1 MRRQPAARGGG
12 GRAAASAARAAARAA
27 AGAAAS
33 GQVATAA
40 SERLDRAR
48 APGAQA
54 SRALHHSLTSAP
66 SQSQRRVHARRG
78 DLVKRPDRRPYRGDH
93 AQPARGRQS
102 PPSRPSRS
110 GAPLGN
116 GGARRRVRVCR
127 SPGAPSAPRL
137 NVALVSCRDLK
148 LTSRRRSLL
157 AETRARGPDGSRMRS
172 PQLARCSRDQL
183 RRRMG
188 QHGAALARGRG
199 GGCEVFR
206 APPSLGRQ
214 LEARQRAGRRAAS
227 ESTVVDAL
235 LATGSCPADPA
246 TPTGCGC
253 VA

>member
-1 MRRQPAARGGG
+1 MPKSAGRDGAPAAEVLGDEVVELRPVGRSKWRVFLQMAGRASSASSSPPPAGAMARRPRRRSPRRCRKRAPGAPPRRMRRQPAARGGG

-102 PPSRPSRS
+102 PRSRPSRS

-127 SPGAPSAPRL
+127 SPGAPSSL
-137 NVALVSCRDLK
+137 N
-148 LTSRRRSLL
+148 
-157 AETRARGPDGSRMRS
+157 E
-172 PQLARCSRDQL
+172 
-183 RRRMG
+183 
-188 QHGAALARGRG
+188 
-199 GGCEVFR
+199 
-206 APPSLGRQ
+206 
-214 LEARQRAGRRAAS
+214 
-227 ESTVVDAL
+227 
-235 LATGSCPADPA
+235 
-246 TPTGCGC
+246 
-253 VA
+253 

>member
-1 MRRQPAARGGG
+1 MARRPRRRSPRRCRKRAPGAPPRRMRRQPAARGGG

-102 PPSRPSRS
+102 PPVARPGVAPHIAEPPLQRRRGRARPRALVDGRAPAQLVPRTHGGPARAKPRRESRS
-110 GAPLGN
+110 ASTQTP
-116 GGARRRVRVCR
+116 AERPRR
-127 SPGAPSAPRL
+127 
-137 NVALVSCRDLK
+137 
-148 LTSRRRSLL
+148 
-157 AETRARGPDGSRMRS
+157 
-172 PQLARCSRDQL
+172 
-183 RRRMG
+183 
-188 QHGAALARGRG
+188 
-199 GGCEVFR
+199 
-206 APPSLGRQ
+206 
-214 LEARQRAGRRAAS
+214 
-227 ESTVVDAL
+227 
-235 LATGSCPADPA
+235 
-246 TPTGCGC
+246 
-253 VA
+253 

>member
-1 MRRQPAARGGG
+1 LGVGVTLVTP
-12 GRAAASAARAAARAA
+12 
-27 AGAAAS
+27 
-33 GQVATAA
+33 
-40 SERLDRAR
+40 
-48 APGAQA
+48 PGKP
-54 SRALHHSLTSAP
+54 SAP
-66 SQSQRRVHARRG
+66 S
-78 DLVKRPDRRPYRGDH
+78 
-93 AQPARGRQS
+93 
-102 PPSRPSRS
+102 
-110 GAPLGN
+110 
-116 GGARRRVRVCR
+116 
-127 SPGAPSAPRL
+127 L

-188 QHGAALARGRG
+188 QHGAALARGLG

-214 LEARQRAGRRAAS
+214 LEARQRAGRRATS

-235 LATGSCPADPA
+235 LPTGPCLADPA

-253 VA
+253 VTSRPPGSRLRPPFYGDVISFLLHGHRAASPGAASLGAATRGAAMRGAATLRLACAAPPAPRRLRRAAFAATPAPRRLRRDA

>member
-54 SRALHHSLTSAP
+54 SRALHHSLTSSP

-102 PPSRPSRS
+102 PRSRPSRS

-127 SPGAPSAPRL
+127 SPGAPSAPCFTSVSPMRTL
-137 NVALVSCRDLK
+137 IVTLGLCMALQPPPKRAAAVPNNLVCG
-148 LTSRRRSLL
+148 T
-157 AETRARGPDGSRMRS
+157 ATR
-172 PQLARCSRDQL
+172 
-183 RRRMG
+183 
-188 QHGAALARGRG
+188 
-199 GGCEVFR
+199 R
-206 APPSLGRQ
+206 APAVPLPAKV
-214 LEARQRAGRRAAS
+214 LTPEQR
-227 ESTVVDAL
+227 
-235 LATGSCPADPA
+235 
-246 TPTGCGC
+246 
-253 VA
+253 VAIGIEH